1 MGMFEKDKEF
11 GLRLDQSFDLGEP
24 FIVWGAH
31 ISDKK
36 MDTKVGDGTIAVIVA
51 SEMNDPGERLEYNTI
66 ASAIVEKVKL
76 AEESDFPAVCELR
89 RVKGRFR
96 DDALVLQ
103 FIKEYQ

>member
-11 GLRLDQSFDLGEP
+11 GLRLDQAFDLKEQ
-24 FIVWGAH
+24 FIVWGAT

-36 MDTKVGDGTIAVIVA
+36 MDTKIGDGTIATLTC
-51 SEMNDPGERLEYNTI
+51 SPMDDPGDKLEYNTI

-76 AEESDFPAVCELR
+76 AEETDFPAVCELR
-89 RVKGRFR
+89 RVKSRFNN
-96 DDALVLQ
+96 DALVLQ